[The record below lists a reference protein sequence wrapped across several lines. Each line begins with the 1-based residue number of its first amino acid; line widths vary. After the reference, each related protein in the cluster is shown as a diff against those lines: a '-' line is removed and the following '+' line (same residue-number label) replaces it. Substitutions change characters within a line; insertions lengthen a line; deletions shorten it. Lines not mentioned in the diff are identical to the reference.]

1 MFSVDFDKEY
11 KMDTPVNA
19 AGLKSFTFLTVLWGK
34 RQIPSFSGQ
43 RGTILSHPMHK
54 IVYVHEDVTQK
65 NGLKWYGM
73 KVGHFENIS
82 LTHFAN
88 SMNPENTYNIC

>member
-1 MFSVDFDKEY
+1 
-11 KMDTPVNA
+11 
-19 AGLKSFTFLTVLWGK
+19 
-34 RQIPSFSGQ
+34 
-43 RGTILSHPMHK
+43 MHK